1 MLLNIFKFI
10 INITFCILF
19 LIWIFFLVKNKILL
33 KRLSYSNNYIQI
45 KENIKND
52 KIPRLLFKAF
62 YILWIIIIVYTAI
75 GMILCL
81 SFILIIIFTFLIA
94 LAFLVIM

>member
-33 KRLSYSNNYIQI
+33 KRLPYSNKYIQI
-45 KENIKND
+45 KENIKNN
-52 KIPRLLFKAF
+52 KIPYLLFKVF
-62 YILWIIIIVYTAI
+62 YVL
-75 GMILCL
+75 
-81 SFILIIIFTFLIA
+81 
-94 LAFLVIM
+94 